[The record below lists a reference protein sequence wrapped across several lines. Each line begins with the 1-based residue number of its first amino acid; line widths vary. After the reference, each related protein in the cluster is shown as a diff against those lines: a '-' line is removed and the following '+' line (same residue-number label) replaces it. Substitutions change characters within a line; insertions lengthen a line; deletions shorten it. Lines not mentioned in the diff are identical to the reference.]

1 MVKGLGR
8 DQYDIRCK
16 EKRVPVRAGHV
27 KIPLC
32 VKAYPLDV
40 YAPDN
45 VQRSRGLNLCST
57 APSKSRTAIMA
68 DPLREL

>member
-16 EKRVPVRAGHV
+16 EDRVPVRVGHV

-40 YAPDN
+40 YAPEK
-45 VQRSRGLNLCST
+45 RP
-57 APSKSRTAIMA
+57 AFARTE
-68 DPLREL
+68 PLQHRH